1 MAASIHP
8 TAIVDPTAQLAEGVR
23 IGPYAIIQAETVLGE
38 DCHVQ
43 AGAVIGPYTSIGR
56 RCVIHP
62 YAVIGGEAQDLKLNP
77 SDKPRLCVGEDC
89 VLREYVTIS
98 RGTGPEGLTSIG
110 NKCFFMAYSHIGH
123 DCLIGDEVIMAN
135 GAAAAGHVEIGSKTF
150 LSSHVVIH
158 QFCWV
163 GEMVMT
169 RGNSAASQHLPPYT
183 MLKGPN
189 EIMGLNV
196 VGMRRAGFSPTDRSQ
211 VREAYQI
218 FFRGGLTNTAALAEM
233 DKHADWAAPAVKF
246 REFIRRVLTAK
257 KPFNR
262 GIPIER
268 AVRLRSQADGDET
281 Q

>member
-8 TAIVDPTAQLAEGVR
+8 TAIVDPTAQLADGVS
-23 IGPYAIIQAETVLGE
+23 IGPHAIILAETALGE
-38 DCHVQ
+38 GCQVH
-43 AGAVIGPYTSIGR
+43 AGAIVGPYTTVGR
-56 RCVIHP
+56 GCVIHP
-62 YAVIGGEAQDLKLNP
+62 YAVIGGEAQDLKVNP
-77 SDKPRLCVGEDC
+77 ADKPRLRVGDDC
-89 VLREYVTIS
+89 VFREHVTIS
-98 RGTGPEGLTSIG
+98 RGTGPDGLTSIG
-110 NKCFFMAYSHIGH
+110 SRCFFMAYSHIGH
-123 DCLIGDEVIMAN
+123 DSYIGDEVIMAN

-183 MLKGPN
+183 LLKGPN

-196 VGMRRAGFSPTDRSQ
+196 IGMRRAGFSSADRSQ
-211 VREAYQI
+211 VKQAYQM
-218 FFRGGLTNTAALAEM
+218 FFRSGLAGTAALAEM
-233 DKHADWAAPAVKF
+233 DKQADWGPPAVKF
-246 REFIRRVLTAK
+246 REFIRRVLAAK

-268 AVRLRSQADGDET
+268 SVRQHGHSDGDEA